1 MPDQDQPK
9 KASFPFKTLIWAILA
24 LVALFLFKPELK
36 SLLSSA
42 EEVSLFGMEFKVGKE
57 KAAKL
62 EIAIQRYKSE
72 IDDFNVQMDEQQKH
86 IAKLEEI
93 KTNLENSITDCP
105 GTQEDARKLNMELG
119 IIMRTNKALQQK
131 SDVLKNTKILQRSTG
146 SLQMPK

>member
-9 KASFPFKTLIWAILA
+9 KASFPYKTLIWATLA

-62 EIAIQRYKSE
+62 EIAIQRYKKE
-72 IDDFNVQMDEQQKH
+72 IDDFNVQMNEQQKH

-93 KTNLENSITDCP
+93 KTDLESSIADCP
-105 GTQEDARKLNMELG
+105 STRENAQQLNTELG
-119 IIMRTNKALQQK
+119 IIMRTNKVLKQK
-131 SDVLKNTKILQRSTG
+131 SDVLKNTTILRRPTKAI
-146 SLQMPK
+146 QMPR